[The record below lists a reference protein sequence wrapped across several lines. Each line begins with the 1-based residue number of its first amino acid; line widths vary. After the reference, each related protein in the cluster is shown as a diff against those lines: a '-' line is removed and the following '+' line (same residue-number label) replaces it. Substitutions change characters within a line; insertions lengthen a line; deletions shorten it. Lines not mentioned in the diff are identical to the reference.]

1 MRMTSCKATI
11 LVVILKALKR
21 FEDHQIF
28 QITAFFSLSH
38 LLCIHGKF
46 NNILKLNFEFCFNT

>member
-1 MRMTSCKATI
+1 MSSYKGTI
-11 LVVILKALKR
+11 LIIILKALKR

-38 LLCIHGKF
+38 LLCIHGK
-46 NNILKLNFEFCFNT
+46 NNYKKKFFF